1 MSVTA
6 TNESELKELVNRL
19 LAEVNELKELV
30 AEQEKRRQRAAGEE
44 TRGQE
49 TADQKMTRL
58 RKAILENLHRRGP
71 TLLPELAAA
80 TLSLPDEIRPVL
92 QAMEEE
98 GLVEIQTTRGWA
110 VVSLTTRGRDAIR
123 NP

>member
-30 AEQEKRRQRAAGEE
+30 AEREKRRQRAAGEE
-44 TRGQE
+44 AGGQKTADEE
-49 TADQKMTRL
+49 TASL
-58 RKAILENLHRRGP
+58 RKAVLENLHRRGP

-98 GLVEIQTTRGWA
+98 GLVEIQTVRGWD
-110 VVSLTTRGRDAIR
+110 VVSLTARGRNAIR
-123 NP
+123 SS